1 MKITYI
7 HHSAFCVE
15 TGGRAFVFDYYRGDY
30 IPSCVY
36 CGKMPEFPAD
46 MPVYVFASHEHG
58 DHFDVEV
65 LKWKEKYPNIR
76 YIFAKEI
83 KRKLG
88 SSLLRRSG
96 LEETIK
102 ESITYVKPGEL
113 YHIDDIT
120 IETLLSTDSGVA
132 FLVTADGKTV
142 YHAGDLNWW
151 RWEGEPEK
159 DNDYQEKTYKEQ
171 INLISG
177 RKIDLAFVVMD
188 PRQEEDRYLGID
200 YFREHVQAEYIV
212 PMHMWKHYELVQEY
226 RNLPENQKDRERILC
241 MERENQEIVLKEI

>member
-83 KRKLG
+83 NWAVLFCAGLVWRKR
-88 SSLLRRSG
+88 
-96 LEETIK
+96 
-102 ESITYVKPGEL
+102 
-113 YHIDDIT
+113 
-120 IETLLSTDSGVA
+120 
-132 FLVTADGKTV
+132 
-142 YHAGDLNWW
+142 
-151 RWEGEPEK
+151 
-159 DNDYQEKTYKEQ
+159 
-171 INLISG
+171 
-177 RKIDLAFVVMD
+177 
-188 PRQEEDRYLGID
+188 
-200 YFREHVQAEYIV
+200 
-212 PMHMWKHYELVQEY
+212 
-226 RNLPENQKDRERILC
+226 
-241 MERENQEIVLKEI
+241 

>member
-88 SSLLRRSG
+88 RSFLRRSG